1 MIAAIAAAGSAAFAQ
16 SATTTT
22 VERPDSVTVV
32 SSPEGLSVT
41 IFGSK
46 DNPDYRYTTSIESG
60 NVRSHQTSTVDFF
73 SEAAAEMASRL
84 PLYRKG
90 YVADVEFGATVNA
103 DMEFGATGKSPMA
116 YTFSTTHGYS
126 LGNGLMI
133 GGGIGLNVE
142 DWHYYYAEAYTY
154 DHTFTVPVYLATK
167 YSFLNRK
174 VSPYVALKGGFVVDI
189 VDMSVGHFFRP
200 AVGMDCK
207 KLSLAINYDW
217 NMIAYN
223 RMNIGLGRN
232 FTTLSVSYSF

>member
-1 MIAAIAAAGSAAFAQ
+1 MKKIIAMIAAIAAAGSAAFAQ
-16 SATTTT
+16 SATTTK

-41 IFGSK
+41 ISGSK
-46 DNPDYRYTTSIESG
+46 DNPSYSYTTSIESG

-90 YVADVEFGATVNA
+90 YVADVEFGATV
-103 DMEFGATGKSPMA
+103 KSPMA
-116 YTFSTTHGYS
+116 YTISTTHGYS

-154 DHTFTVPVYLATK
+154 DYTFTVPVYLATK

-189 VDMSVGHFFRP
+189 ADMSVGHFFRP
-200 AVGMDCK
+200 AVGMDWK
-207 KLSLAINYDW
+207 KLSFAINYDW